1 MIQISTCKFILLDV
15 AVEKN
20 TRQVLKKIYS

>member
-1 MIQISTCKFILLDV
+1 MIQISTWKFILLDV
-15 AVEKN
+15 VVEKN